1 LYEPLV
7 DEGLQDYFSS
17 SNIRKHLV
25 NVRLIS
31 DDSRVIPKRQFNRN
45 QVYLDRVAHEE
56 RNCKKE
62 EERELDRHIENAIRH
77 HIRGEKNKYSKHNR
91 LPMVMNPKPDA
102 EQSEKYP
109 DYLSA
114 QPVTQW
120 KAAMRNAEK
129 APALKVTE
137 TQLFSQL
144 TKMSAKRLR
153 EYGLDPNKVIPQSH
167 QFKSKE
173 KLKRVAPSVIAA
185 KKAEVHDDLSEM
197 EMEAERMSPVLKLFE
212 MARKQYEKRDLNAT
226 KLLLHEL
233 VRVVGGMPPPISP
246 SQSLDELNITQ
257 DIKSL
262 TSVPLDSSEIMLIG
276 YIKQLGGNVDKVI
289 KQIEAKKGLVGS
301 APTSSKL
308 KTTIGRLSAPSVS
321 TKLRPSTAR
330 PSRDAEYPIGSEFSD
345 FGSDCGYE
353 VTAQIMAA
361 NEDLVSKAIRK
372 ANVLEERDENVRNS
386 EAEKKTAVTETIDI
400 PANESDQ
407 STNAYDADAEEKF
420 EDFTRLEH
428 STNSKEVEQGSMNE
442 SRHASGLNQQNQS
455 HQDFAPLHHQQSGSF
470 TSQSSIGDNI
480 EATQNRSKKDVSA
493 SMDYIAAVAAL
504 EEPSECVGVE
514 QLLNLSRQVSYVLQQ
529 PEPMTIHNGQLIED
543 DAELKS
549 ALEEFFEKSASN
561 PSVYD
566 IREVAKESCESLVAQ
581 IAADYFD
588 ADEADDFQDAPI
600 VNPVVHIQADEENHI
615 RAVIQSESLQLIS
628 KEILT
633 ETFMVQEKIQYH
645 ALDVNPT
652 EDPIVK
658 SNKADLKATV
668 EVATLPATP
677 LPAPTQEED
686 LATSFETISS
696 FAEGYLVD
704 ERTHSEPNI
713 TNETQMPVEDKI
725 GEFDNAGD
733 TNEQFQTIVEGEG
746 LEHDPET
753 DHHPVGEEHSGN
765 ETAISTA
772 VGGLTGTNSMLNDS
786 QSVLSDPVNTIS
798 ENETTIEAANM
809 SHAMDVKTQSVQ
821 QHPNKPPPETLKSSK
836 NALSTAIASSQQTL
850 ISRETSSKDLVS
862 KKSVAFND
870 PNATASTEV
879 LKAGAIEDRKIIQS
893 DSNEN
898 NPHVHTSSLE
908 QDEVHPKTVL
918 TETTEVPDSAKSQ
931 PVGDTR
937 GKEIAAKDTDA
948 TSEIGQAVATV
959 SPAAP
964 FDHFHP
970 HSETNLVDQ
979 VVEISP
985 LVKESILS
993 VSNEAKTLA
1002 QPTDEIATSDKTI
1015 TAKDITEH
1023 VSVPEEAKVLD
1034 NAQTTAIALGPEV
1047 LHDPKEQSQFELNVK
1062 AESAEFIDYED
1073 DFADA
1078 DVPVDDAPQVEK
1090 VHDDKGGHSQDASS
1104 HDITEQDANIENDGM
1119 AQEDQAG
1126 AAALAGHQ
1134 AVDTETRANLLR
1146 EEEGVSTQVGD
1157 ESRSTPTVVDE
1168 KQELDATLSE
1178 TKFEPASNANH
1189 VKQAVDQWEFDAPQ
1203 SQSTD
1208 HGQDQGPSD
1217 SSMSLSNGY
1226 GNDFEEASVEGGS
1239 CENITSPS
1247 AATNSLKTEGQ
1258 FPHESAAIEP
1268 PQSETLVSSS
1278 ISGSVNKL
1286 SASAESVKRSVTFS
1300 QTLEQPETAPLQIN
1314 TQGNGATA
1322 KASPSI
1328 NLNGSTSSI
1337 TSEEEYAAPPFLNR
1351 KSIISDRKPSMFVS
1365 SLIRRASRL
1374 SPTSME
1380 GPISFPP
1387 AYTETMDD
1395 LIDGIRGR
1403 PSRQMLD
1410 RRPSA
1415 KSPLNF
1421 TLPVDSDSESEEEE
1435 DQEAV
1440 MNASAVLG
1448 ASPLTAHQI
1457 AQISNPQDNSMRQS
1471 VEVLPNKSAS
1481 ADPGE
1486 PSGGTPKLEAS
1497 NQNLSNVS
1505 NHMLSSVGDP
1515 AHEQGMKP
1523 TISRPADLSS
1533 ASKPSSRPHS
1543 IVTITRVGAASV
1555 NNSIAAISP
1564 SKDGSSPSLN
1574 VISNLPRKSRLQ
1586 QIAGASNPSM
1596 SLNGSITSLS
1606 SSAGDSDTDYVS
1618 PTFMTRA
1625 SISPDR
1631 KASMLVTSLIRRASH
1646 ASPTSVSP
1654 GLIVSKMSP
1663 THDDTEDLMDS
1674 VFRRPSR
1681 MFVDRRQS
1689 MRSPLATTLPADSD
1703 SESEDEND
1711 KRDVQAPTEDHI
1723 VPQASTSASVKHV
1736 EEVTTLLPSA
1746 PHDQPPSST
1755 GEIDGSSRANE
1766 ELLGQESDPPSV
1778 NISTLAHPVESNEA
1792 HDDDAIQRAGSYHE
1806 ESPSN
1811 AEPLLETRSEPHEEE
1826 PHTIVEALDE
1836 EQGKMDTTVVERE
1849 SIAHTLEKAIL
1860 DAQSSSE
1867 TVATPRESAAR
1878 TQSIHAGNLDDADNF
1893 ETPQQDTLSSEEET
1907 ASQQSAEVRGPLD
1920 INEPG
1925 GEVHGVAGDSNEVEK
1940 DSLPERT
1947 GHSEPLNA
1955 SILSDEI
1962 LVQPESSFKSV
1973 ESNQDLKNQSDQVIS
1988 RNEDEPTNTDETDRS
2003 GTNNEG
2009 SNEDAEIEAV
2019 KAEPISM
2026 TEHQSTDSMNL
2037 AALLHS
2043 VLDLNAAAT
2052 DGEGDLPGS
2061 FEPYQDTDQTNAL
2074 ENAGQTSSMPNIH
2087 ESHHSLASVP
2097 QETMPILE
2105 QVMRAVNTPSAGK
2118 APESLES
2125 LNLAQ
2130 LFQSVLNLNDEG
2142 ASVTDQS
2149 GGAISPDMK
2158 SPAKSGSVHSRAA
2171 SVHSVH
2177 SQASEQMPSRYK
2189 SVPSLSSRQES
2200 KTSSRKASDANPTDL
2215 RAPISSTSS
2224 KHSSVASLRNAL
2236 PASNRS
2242 SVAQPTPPKE
2252 PQRITSGL
2260 SKSASKNA
2268 SAVSLNITNRIKSVR
2283 NVGSR
2288 LGSQSSLIQQAN
2300 NTSSDI
2306 IDKRSVVN
2314 SRNESTATPP
2324 LNRSNGRLANQS
2336 QRTSIAENK
2345 APSKPQSA
2353 QASKSVS
2360 KSQTQKNSIA
2370 PSRRVS
2376 ANVSQQSLLM
2386 QALATAANLLESS
2399 NQIAAP
2405 ELSNDITRQS
2415 NSRPSTASHPEPK
2428 LSPVPHAPSGKPVS
2442 SRSSN
2447 ASSLRGSSY
2456 RVGKQSATTKGDTSN
2471 SETPRTSATQKN
2483 DRNSLNNQDSEIP
2496 KAARVS
2502 VWDDILNFANTN

>member
-1 LYEPLV
+1 MNHWWMKDCKTISAAPTFE
-7 DEGLQDYFSS
+7 
-17 SNIRKHLV
+17 NIYLTAFGVK
-25 NVRLIS
+25 IS

-77 HIRGEKNKYSKHNR
+77 HIRGEKNKYSKHYR
-91 LPMVMNPKPDA
+91 LPMDA

-137 TQLFSQL
+137 AQLFSQL

-167 QFKSKE
+167 QVKSKE

-233 VRVVGGMPPPISP
+233 VRVVGGMPPLISP

-257 DIKSL
+257 DINSL

-276 YIKQLGGNVDKVI
+276 YIKQLGGNVEKVI
-289 KQIEAKKGLVGS
+289 KQIEAKKGSVSS

-308 KTTIGRLSAPSVS
+308 KSTIGRLSAPSVS

-386 EAEKKTAVTETIDI
+386 EAEKKTAVTEKIEI

-407 STNAYDADAEEKF
+407 NTNAYDADAEETF

-442 SRHASGLNQQNQS
+442 SRHASDLNQQNQS
-455 HQDFAPLHHQQSGSF
+455 HQDFAPESLHRQQSGSF

-514 QLLNLSRQVSYVLQQ
+514 QLLNLSRQVSYVLQR
-529 PEPMTIHNGQLIED
+529 PEPMTIRNEQRIED

-581 IAADYFD
+581 VAADYFD
-588 ADEADDFQDAPI
+588 ADDFKDAPI
-600 VNPVVHIQADEENHI
+600 VNPVVHIQADEEKHI
-615 RAVIQSESLQLIS
+615 HAVIQSESLQLIS

-633 ETFMVQEKIQYH
+633 ETFVVQEKIQYH
-645 ALDVNPT
+645 SLDVNPT

-658 SNKADLKATV
+658 SNEADLKATV
-668 EVATLPATP
+668 EVAALPATP

-713 TNETQMPVEDKI
+713 TNETQMPAEDKI
-725 GEFDNAGD
+725 GEVDNAGD
-733 TNEQFQTIVEGEG
+733 TNEQFQTITEGEG

-753 DHHPVGEEHSGN
+753 DHHPAGEEHSGS

-772 VGGLTGTNSMLNDS
+772 VGDLTGTNPILNDS
-786 QSVLSDPVNTIS
+786 QSVLSNPVNTIS
-798 ENETTIEAANM
+798 ENETTIEATNM
-809 SHAMDVKTQSVQ
+809 SHAMGIKTLSVQ
-821 QHPNKPPPETLKSSK
+821 QHPNKAPPETLKSSK

-870 PNATASTEV
+870 PNASASTEV
-879 LKAGAIEDRKIIQS
+879 LKAGAMEERKMLQP

-898 NPHVHTSSLE
+898 NPHVHTTSLE

-918 TETTEVPDSAKSQ
+918 TETTEVPDLVKSQ

-937 GKEIAAKDTDA
+937 GEEIAAKETDA

-959 SPAAP
+959 SPTAP

-970 HSETNLVDQ
+970 HSDSNLVDQ

-993 VSNEAKTLA
+993 MSNEAKTLA
-1002 QPTDEIATSDKTI
+1002 QLTDETATPDKTI
-1015 TAKDITEH
+1015 TAKGITEH

-1034 NAQTTAIALGPEV
+1034 NAQSTTIALGPEV

-1078 DVPVDDAPQVEK
+1078 DVPVDDATQVEK
-1090 VHDDKGGHSQDASS
+1090 VHDDKARHSQDASS
-1104 HDITEQDANIENDGM
+1104 HDITEQDANTENHGM
-1119 AQEDQAG
+1119 AQEDQAA

-1134 AVDTETRANLLR
+1134 AVDTETRTNLLR

-1168 KQELDATLSE
+1168 KHELDATLSE
-1178 TKFEPASNANH
+1178 TTFEPASKANH
-1189 VKQAVDQWEFDAPQ
+1189 VNQAVDRWEFDEPQ

-1208 HGQDQGPSD
+1208 HGQDQGPSE

-1226 GNDFEEASVEGGS
+1226 GNDFEEASVNGGP

-1258 FPHESAAIEP
+1258 FPHESAVIEP
-1268 PQSETLVSSS
+1268 PQNETLVSSS

-1300 QTLEQPETAPLQIN
+1300 QTLEQPEPAPLQIN

-1395 LIDGIRGR
+1395 LIDGVRGR

-1448 ASPLTAHQI
+1448 ASPLIAHQI

-1481 ADPGE
+1481 ADPVE
-1486 PSGGTPKLEAS
+1486 PSGGTPKFEAS

-1505 NHMLSSVGDP
+1505 NHMLSSVGDT

-1523 TISRPADLSS
+1523 TISRPDLSS

-1543 IVTITRVGAASV
+1543 IVTITRVGAASNTAV
-1555 NNSIAAISP
+1555 NNSLAAISP

-1574 VISNLPRKSRLQ
+1574 VVNNLPRKSRLQ
-1586 QIAGASNPSM
+1586 QVAGASNPSM

-1703 SESEDEND
+1703 SESEDENV

-1723 VPQASTSASVKHV
+1723 VPQASTSPSAIKDLDFKHA

-1755 GEIDGSSRANE
+1755 GEKDGSSRAHE

-1778 NISTLAHPVESNEA
+1778 NISTPVHPVESNEA
-1792 HDDDAIQRAGSYHE
+1792 PDDDAIQRAGSYHE
-1806 ESPSN
+1806 EVPSN

-1826 PHTIVEALDE
+1826 PHTMVEALE
-1836 EQGKMDTTVVERE
+1836 EERGKMDTSVVERE
-1849 SIAHTLEKAIL
+1849 SIAHTLEEPIL

-1867 TVATPRESAAR
+1867 TFVTPRESSAR
-1878 TQSIHAGNLDDADNF
+1878 TQSIHAGDNF
-1893 ETPQQDTLSSEEET
+1893 DTPQQDTLSPEDETESE
-1907 ASQQSAEVRGPLD
+1907 QSAEVQQLVD

-1925 GEVHGVAGDSNEVEK
+1925 GEVHDVAGDSNEVEK
-1940 DSLPERT
+1940 DSPPERT
-1947 GHSEPLNA
+1947 EHSEPLNT

-1962 LVQPESSFKSV
+1962 LVQPETSFKTV
-1973 ESNQDLKNQSDQVIS
+1973 ESNQDLKNQSDQGIS
-1988 RNEDEPTNTDETDRS
+1988 RNEDEPTNTNETDRS

-2009 SNEDAEIEAV
+2009 INEYAEMEPV
-2019 KAEPISM
+2019 NAEPISM
-2026 TEHQSTDSMNL
+2026 TEQQSTESMNL

-2052 DGEGDLPGS
+2052 DGEDDLPGS
-2061 FEPYQDTDQTNAL
+2061 FEPFQDTDQTNAL
-2074 ENAGQTSSMPNIH
+2074 DNAGQTSSMPNIH

-2097 QETMPILE
+2097 QETIPILE
-2105 QVMRAVNTPSAGK
+2105 QVMRAVNTPSAGN

-2142 ASVTDQS
+2142 ASVADQS
-2149 GGAISPDMK
+2149 GGAVSPGMK

-2171 SVHSVH
+2171 IR
-2177 SQASEQMPSRYK
+2177 AK
-2189 SVPSLSSRQES
+2189 LIF
-2200 KTSSRKASDANPTDL
+2200 KT
-2215 RAPISSTSS
+2215 
-2224 KHSSVASLRNAL
+2224 
-2236 PASNRS
+2236 
-2242 SVAQPTPPKE
+2242 
-2252 PQRITSGL
+2252 RI
-2260 SKSASKNA
+2260 
-2268 SAVSLNITNRIKSVR
+2268 
-2283 NVGSR
+2283 
-2288 LGSQSSLIQQAN
+2288 
-2300 NTSSDI
+2300 
-2306 IDKRSVVN
+2306 
-2314 SRNESTATPP
+2314 
-2324 LNRSNGRLANQS
+2324 
-2336 QRTSIAENK
+2336 EN
-2345 APSKPQSA
+2345 
-2353 QASKSVS
+2353 
-2360 KSQTQKNSIA
+2360 
-2370 PSRRVS
+2370 
-2376 ANVSQQSLLM
+2376 
-2386 QALATAANLLESS
+2386 
-2399 NQIAAP
+2399 
-2405 ELSNDITRQS
+2405 
-2415 NSRPSTASHPEPK
+2415 
-2428 LSPVPHAPSGKPVS
+2428 
-2442 SRSSN
+2442 
-2447 ASSLRGSSY
+2447 
-2456 RVGKQSATTKGDTSN
+2456 
-2471 SETPRTSATQKN
+2471 
-2483 DRNSLNNQDSEIP
+2483 
-2496 KAARVS
+2496 
-2502 VWDDILNFANTN
+2502 